1 MLFVKQISVT
11 PSFSSVA
18 RRVSTS
24 QHSTGA
30 DFCGVFLHGSGAVG
44 LCRAAPSTSQ
54 VRARSHHRGNSYG
67 KRMKTSGQDEDDE
80 GKNGK
85 NTENVKMAKTKYMK
99 AFRWNLE
106 WDWGFFG
113 KKIAI

>member
-1 MLFVKQISVT
+1 
-11 PSFSSVA
+11 
-18 RRVSTS
+18 
-24 QHSTGA
+24 
-30 DFCGVFLHGSGAVG
+30 
-44 LCRAAPSTSQ
+44 
-54 VRARSHHRGNSYG
+54 
-67 KRMKTSGQDEDDE
+67 MKTSGQDEDDE